1 MSGKFKYYRQPP
13 LGRVRLRGRGGV
25 VVTFTWR
32 GVRPGSHAKPVL
44 VTFAGSHLYEE
55 TGWRLFTG
63 ADLTR
68 IARFLESAGGA
79 EEPVGANLDLRRPG
93 LRIQITG
100 ATSQGLGLQ
109 VVALDESGAQESEIT
124 FETSRP
130 EVHFAALRFAGDPAV
145 TPFDH
150 CGETLC
156 RPISRETAALAA
168 PGPLLWKA
176 IHLPEG
182 SRVDHIQTHD
192 SLLPSPTGH
201 AAILWVWIVNPDC
214 DPQIAL
220 ERLAA
225 TIPGTVGQIRGTLP
239 DGWGFA
245 ALIAQASAGDDQ
257 QWADYRDV
265 VWPERPPAHDDAH
278 ECPPRVYVP
287 VTSLVDADD
296 TQIEALAYSMH
307 EQLVRTLWECYPD
320 DEDLVAEREAYEALD
335 RDEWYD
341 GHLLEQGEEADLEVE
356 ETCYAGHMII
366 EPDLISEHLDWT
378 EGYFSQ
384 ELAQRL
390 AAPGGFTLALQG
402 LLAEVAGASLADVI
416 TAQGCLYPGEHHHCQ
431 GDPVRDALARWRSGL
446 KNAGDDAR

>member
-13 LGRVRLRGRGGV
+13 LGRVRLRGRGGA

-32 GVRPGSHAKPVL
+32 GVRPGRHAKPVL
-44 VTFAGSHLYEE
+44 VTFAGSQLYEE

-63 ADLTR
+63 PDLGR
-68 IARFLESAGGA
+68 IARFLAMAGGS
-79 EEPVGANLDLRRPG
+79 ELPVPVVLDLPRPG
-93 LRIQITG
+93 LRIQVIG
-100 ATSQGLGLQ
+100 STSRGLSLQ
-109 VVALDESGAQESEIT
+109 VVALDEGGAEESDIT
-124 FETSRP
+124 FDTSRV
-130 EVHFAALRFAGDPAV
+130 EVQFAARRFADDPTL
-145 TPFDH
+145 TPFDNG
-150 CGETLC
+150 GETLC
-156 RPISRETAALAA
+156 TPISQATSTLAA

-182 SRVDHIQTHD
+182 SRVDHIQAR
-192 SLLPSPTGH
+192 PPRVPPTGH

-245 ALIAQASAGDDQ
+245 ALIAQASAADDQ

-307 EQLVRTLWECYPD
+307 EQMVRTLWECYPD

-341 GHLLEQGEEADLEVE
+341 GHLLEQGEEAELEVE

-366 EPDLISEHLDWT
+366 EPDLINEHIDWT

-384 ELAQRL
+384 ESWQLL

-416 TAQGCLYPGEHHHCQ
+416 TAQGCLYPGEQHHCQ